1 MSGHRLATALD
12 RWLPDGITVTAYHA
26 LEGEPVLE
34 DIVDDRRR
42 WLVPRVDGAAMTFH
56 EWGAESETIDFGL
69 RQPTAAAPVVPP
81 TEIDV
86 MVIPGLAFDRT
97 GVRLGRGGGFYDRFL
112 AAHPDIDTVG
122 VVPAVRFV
130 AALPKESHDA
140 AVRWIATE
148 AGVAPVSSA

>member
-1 MSGHRLATALD
+1 
-12 RWLPDGITVTAYHA
+12 
-26 LEGEPVLE
+26 
-34 DIVDDRRR
+34 
-42 WLVPRVDGAAMTFH
+42 MTFH